1 MSTTNAHSCKTRWVS
16 PEDVFNLPLYEHHL
30 VIDIRQNE
38 EYLRGHIVSAV
49 SYPSPSRECT
59 EKERETTL
67 FDFVRSY
74 VEQYARPE
82 NPNPVVIY
90 GDDRLE
96 TQSHAE
102 WLSTKLC
109 TLKNDR
115 KRIVAYDRS
124 RSDEEHGYDG
134 FEFFCETLADAT
146 NEIWVLDGGY
156 EGFQSQYGFLC
167 GNVEFTDLHPL
178 PHQINRYLFLGSRVV
193 PLNASCLSQLGITH
207 VIVSDRQEIEWE
219 EFGGIQVL
227 RCAVRDVDS
236 ERMAPCWTSCVEFI
250 EGARRSGG
258 RVMVM
263 LHGRSRSASV
273 VMAYLVR
280 TTAGLSVELA
290 WELLTS
296 KCWHLIDRALV
307 YYDQLKVWS
316 EEEVGLSSAR
326 AIADQKGTGDHLET
340 GVATT
345 TTTGCV

>member
-1 MSTTNAHSCKTRWVS
+1 MAQQMSTHSCKTRWVN

-30 VIDIRQNE
+30 VIDIRRNE
-38 EYLRGHIVSAV
+38 EYRQGHIVSAV

-59 EKERETTL
+59 EKERENTL
-67 FDFVRSY
+67 FEFVRSY
-74 VEQYARPE
+74 VDEYARPE

-109 TLKNDR
+109 ALKNDR
-115 KRIVAYDRS
+115 KRIVAYDQS
-124 RSDEEHGYDG
+124 SSEGEHGYDS

-146 NEIWVLDGGY
+146 NEIWVLEGGY
-156 EGFQSQYGFLC
+156 EAFRSQYGFLS

-178 PHQINRYLFLGSRVV
+178 PHQINGHLFLGSRVV
-193 PLNASCLSQLGITH
+193 PLNAGWLSQLGITH

-227 RCAVRDVDS
+227 RCPAKDVDS
-236 ERMAPCWTSCVEFI
+236 ERMAPCWASCVQFI

-280 TTAGLSVELA
+280 RTDTAGLSVDLA
-290 WELLTS
+290 WELLAS
-296 KCWHLIDRALV
+296 KCWHLIDKSLV
-307 YYDQLKVWS
+307 YFDQLKVWA
-316 EEEVGLSSAR
+316 EEEEDGLGGIR
-326 AIADQKGTGDHLET
+326 AIEDQKGTG
-340 GVATT
+340 ATT
-345 TTTGCV
+345 TPTTTV